1 MSHQIIEWLRKLRM
15 DRRNGVLMDI
25 IGYARLGISG
35 DWQGSWARSSLFL
48 EEE

>member
-25 IGYARLGISG
+25 IGNAGLETSG